1 MIDTIRQRIGA
12 LKGQAI
18 RGTGAAV
25 AALLRQR
32 KPASYRPGVT
42 VLVVNWN
49 SLPFLEATLAAVRA
63 MSPDVEL
70 VVVDNASSD
79 GSRTYL
85 ADQADVRTIEL
96 PVNVGHGVAL
106 DIGAASIDTE
116 YVAVLDIDAFPISPN
131 WLDESIAALRDG
143 AKVAGARMHRNF
155 VHPCFL
161 VTETEMLH
169 RYDLTFRPVGTLSS
183 LDRAAPLFLDVG
195 EALSQRA
202 IVKFG
207 GGKALHFFEITD
219 ALGPGP
225 ARAVF
230 GNLVYHNMYATQ
242 GRGQQGAPDSWRDA
256 MRRFHPDLAAELWD
270 DEK

>member
-1 MIDTIRQRIGA
+1 MSGLRHRVGA

-18 RGTGAAV
+18 RSTGAAV
-25 AALLRQR
+25 AALLRRR
-32 KPASYRPGVT
+32 KPTSYRQGVT
-42 VLVVNWN
+42 VMIVNWN
-49 SLPFLEATLAAVRA
+49 SLPFLQATLAATRA
-63 MSPDVEL
+63 MSPDDVEL
-70 VVVDNASSD
+70 LVVDNASTD
-79 GSRTYL
+79 GSREFL
-85 ADQADVRTIEL
+85 AAQDDVRTIEL

-106 DIGAASIDTE
+106 DIGASSIDTE
-116 YVAVLDIDAFPISPN
+116 YLAVLDVDAFPVSSS
-131 WLDESIAALRDG
+131 WLDESVGALRSG
-143 AKVAGARMHRNF
+143 ATVAGARMHRNF

-161 VTETEMLH
+161 VTETETLH
-169 RYDLTFRPVGTLSS
+169 RYGLTFRPVGSLSS
-183 LDRAAPLFLDVG
+183 LEREAPLFLDVG
-195 EALSQRA
+195 EALCQRA

-230 GNLVYHNMYATQ
+230 GDLVYHNMYATQ

-256 MRRFHPDLAAELWD
+256 MHRFHPDLAAELWA